1 MKTKMKC
8 SNCGA
13 EIENLNMNWGRKQ
26 IWLVLPILI
35 LGFFP
40 LIKITFFKATVTED
54 LSISEVESKV
64 VGSSLEIIGLITN
77 SSGNEWSGVT
87 VEAEFYDASGKFL
100 DEGSDY
106 LRSDIAG
113 KAKEHFK
120 ITLRNP
126 PEAALQGDIEPKLK
140 VSGGHTS
147 PF

>member
-1 MKTKMKC
+1 MKAQMKC

-13 EIENLNMNWGRKQ
+13 EIENLNMSWGKKQ
-26 IWLVLPILI
+26 MWLVIPILI
-35 LGFFP
+35 IGFLP
-40 LIKITFFKATVTED
+40 LAKMTLFKAVVSED
-54 LSISEVESKV
+54 LSISNVETKV
-64 VGSSLEIIGLITN
+64 VDDSLEITGLITN
-77 SSGNEWSGVT
+77 SSGNEWSGIT
-87 VEAEFYDASGKFL
+87 VEAEFFDADGKFL
-100 DEGSDY
+100 NEASDY

-126 PEAALQGDIEPKLK
+126 PEEALNGDLQPKLK

>member
-1 MKTKMKC
+1 MKTKMTC

-13 EIENLNMNWGRKQ
+13 EIVNLNMNWGRKQ

-35 LGFFP
+35 LGFLP
-40 LIKITFFKATVTED
+40 LVKMTFFKGVVSED
-54 LSISEVESKV
+54 LSISEVETKV

-126 PEAALQGDIEPKLK
+126 PEAALQGEILPKLK

>member
-1 MKTKMKC
+1 MKTKMTC
-8 SNCGA
+8 SKCGA

-35 LGFFP
+35 LGFLP
-40 LIKITFFKATVTED
+40 LVKMTFFKGVVSED
-54 LSISEVESKV
+54 LSISEVETKV

-100 DEGSDY
+100 DEGSEY
-106 LRSDIAG
+106 IRSDIAG

-126 PEAALQGDIEPKLK
+126 PEAALQGEIQPKLK